1 MQRLCAGLTALVSLL
16 SVAANTSALAEDAIL
31 RMSRADCLRLVAH
44 QPAPDVAYQPGID
57 VRGREVAPAETGED
71 GGLQLSDDLL
81 IPLEIRLIDRL
92 GVDQP
97 AAEARVVIGTIE
109 LRAGRAYFNGQPL
122 EDATA
127 AELAAKCRAGLSGD
141 G

>member
-1 MQRLCAGLTALVSLL
+1 MQRLCAGFTALLSLL
-16 SVAANTSALAEDAIL
+16 SVAANTSALAEDAML
-31 RMSRADCLRLVAH
+31 RISRTNCARLVAH

-57 VRGREVAPAETGED
+57 VRGREVAPAEAGEA

-81 IPLEIRLIDRL
+81 IPLEIRLFDRL

>member
-1 MQRLCAGLTALVSLL
+1 MQRLCAGFTALLSLL
-16 SVAANTSALAEDAIL
+16 SVAANTSALAEDANL
-31 RMSRADCLRLVAH
+31 RMSRADCVRLVAH
-44 QPAPDVAYQPGID
+44 HPAPDVAYQPGVN
-57 VRGREVAPAETGED
+57 VRGRKVAPAETGED

-81 IPLEIRLIDRL
+81 IPLEIRLFDRL
-92 GVDQP
+92 GADQP
-97 AAEARVVIGTIE
+97 TAEARVVIGTIE